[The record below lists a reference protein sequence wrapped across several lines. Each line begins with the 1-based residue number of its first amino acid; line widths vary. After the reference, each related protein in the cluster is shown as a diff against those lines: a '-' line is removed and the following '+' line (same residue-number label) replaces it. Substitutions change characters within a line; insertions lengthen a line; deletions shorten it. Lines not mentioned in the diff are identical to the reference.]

1 MVRTRLV
8 SLALALT
15 LTLAAGV
22 GAAFKL
28 AATVPS
34 MTAAAQKWIAEL
46 TPEQKKIGLL
56 DYAAPQRLDWHF
68 IPKATRK
75 GVQIRAMTPAQRQAA
90 LALLRSTLSEVGHG
104 KATKIMELEN
114 LLKELE
120 KARTGTPLRDPERY
134 YFTVFG
140 EPTDAGKWGLSI
152 EGHHMSLNFVVDSG
166 KVVAST
172 PQMFGS
178 NPAIMKNDDTVGIKK
193 GTEILAKEER
203 LAFELLGTL
212 SAEQR
217 KVAMIAEKALDEVR
231 NAGVPQPPTDAPVG
245 LPASKLN
252 DAQKKILRSL
262 VDAYAA
268 NMPEEVA
275 KERWAAIEA
284 SGFDNLHFAWAGAD
298 KPGVGHYYRIQG
310 ATFAIEFVNTQPDA
324 AGNPANHIHCMWR
337 DPKGDFALPIK

>member
-1 MVRTRLV
+1 MVRTRLI
-8 SLALALT
+8 SLALLVS
-15 LTLAAGV
+15 LMLAAV
-22 GAAFKL
+22 AGAAFKF
-28 AATVPS
+28 AATGPS
-34 MTAAAQKWIAEL
+34 MTAAAKKWIAEL
-46 TPEQKKIGLL
+46 TPEQKKIGVME
-56 DYAAPQRLDWHF
+56 YGAPQRVDWHF

-75 GVQIRAMTPAQRQAA
+75 GVQIREMTPGQRQAA
-90 LALLRSTLSEVGHG
+90 LALLRSTLSEVGYG

-120 KARTGTPLRDPERY
+120 KTRTNSPLRDPERY
-134 YFTVFG
+134 FFTVFG
-140 EPTDAGKWGLSI
+140 EPTDTSKWGLSI

-166 KVVAST
+166 KVVSST
-172 PQMFGS
+172 PQMFGT

-212 SAEQR
+212 TPDQR
-217 KVAMIAEKALDEVR
+217 KVAVIAEKAFDEVR
-231 NAGVPQPPTDAPVG
+231 NAGAPQPPTDAPAG
-245 LPASKLN
+245 LPASKLT

-262 VDAYAA
+262 IDAYAA

-284 SGFDNLHFAWAGAD
+284 SGFDSLHFAWAGAD
-298 KPGVGHYYRIQG
+298 KPGIGHYYRIQG
-310 ATFAIEFVNTQPDA
+310 ATFAIEFVNTQPDS

-337 DPKGDFALPIK
+337 DQKGDFALPIK